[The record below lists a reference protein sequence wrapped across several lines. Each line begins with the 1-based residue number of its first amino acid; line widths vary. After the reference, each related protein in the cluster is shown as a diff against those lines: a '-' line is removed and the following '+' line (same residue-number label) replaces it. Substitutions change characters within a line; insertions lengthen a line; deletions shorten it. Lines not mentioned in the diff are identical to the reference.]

1 MTQYDINRKH
11 QLYDIIAILKL
22 ISLLLCG
29 IAVFT
34 QFPDDMYK
42 YLWSNNIHSKGI
54 ILIFL
59 ISITIFILIFQV
71 WIMSNRKSQ
80 NNSTYN
86 KSSLIENIVL
96 ISIYTGLIYISG
108 LYKSQYKFI
117 YLFII
122 IANTI
127 QYGFKVGMSTAISNS
142 LIILSI
148 DLFGEYSGNINTYFE
163 ADLVLSGV
171 FIIVAWSLGYYVK
184 LENQYRFNAMQLAN
198 IDELTGVYNHRYFH
212 NALSQYI
219 NMANDTKSAVC
230 LLFIDIDHFKHYNDI
245 YGHTAG
251 DVVLKMIG
259 DIFKKNIRGND
270 IVSRYGGEEF
280 SIILPNTSEEEAIV
294 IGDRIRDAVENT
306 YFEGEEN
313 QPSGRL
319 TISVGVA
326 CYPKQASSKKELI
339 NMADD
344 ALYRAKF
351 FNKNRVES
359 YYSVMEELKSDIDE
373 KHIDLI
379 TSIKTLIS
387 VINAKDRYTYA
398 HTDRVVIYC
407 ELMAN
412 YLGLTEKDKKILR
425 YGAYLHD
432 IGKIQISKDILI
444 KKTKITKEEW
454 EILKDHPNNG
464 VEIVAPVEALKDV
477 LPIIR
482 HHHERHDGTGYPNKL
497 KGEEIP
503 YLVRILSV
511 ADSFDAMTSNRPYH
525 ERRSYDDAIEELKR
539 CSSTQFHPDTVTEF
553 INMLEDNKDKIDFG
567 EHVSIK
573 KSQGE

>member
-1 MTQYDINRKH
+1 MTQFDINRRQK
-11 QLYDIIAILKL
+11 LCDFISILKL

-29 IAVFT
+29 MIVFT
-34 QFPDDMYK
+34 QLPEESYN
-42 YLWSNNIHSKGI
+42 LWENTHSRGI
-54 ILIFL
+54 ILV
-59 ISITIFILIFQV
+59 IFICIAIFV
-71 WIMSNRKSQ
+71 LMFEIWIYSNIKNQS
-80 NNSTYN
+80 NGTFN
-86 KSSLIENIVL
+86 KNSLIENIIL

-108 LYKSQYKFI
+108 LHKSQYKFI

-127 QYGFKVGMSTAISNS
+127 QYGFSVGMATAIINS
-142 LIILSI
+142 FSILIM
-148 DLFGEYSGNINTYFE
+148 DLLGEYSGSINAYFE

-171 FIIVAWSLGYYVK
+171 FIVVAWSLGYYVK
-184 LENQYRFNAMQLAN
+184 LENQYRSHAMKLAN
-198 IDELTGVYNHRYFH
+198 IDELTGLYNHRYFH
-212 NALSQYI
+212 NSLTQCIEEAD
-219 NMANDTKSAVC
+219 DTNGNVC
-230 LLFIDIDHFKHYNDI
+230 LLFIDIDHFKYYNDS

-251 DVVLKMIG
+251 DVVLNMIG
-259 DIFKKNIRGND
+259 TIFKKNVREND

-280 SIILPNTSEEEAIV
+280 AIILPNVSEEEAII
-294 IGDRIRDAVENT
+294 IGNRIRNSVEET

-313 QPSGRL
+313 QPNGKL

-326 CYPKQASSKKELI
+326 CYPDKAKRKKELI

-359 YYSVMEELKSDIDE
+359 YYSVLEELKSNIDE

-379 TSIKTLIS
+379 SSIRTLIS

-412 YLGLTEKDKKILR
+412 HLELSERDKKKLR

-444 KKTKITKEEW
+444 KKTKLTDREW
-454 EILKDHPNNG
+454 EIMKAHPKNG
-464 VEIVAPVEALKDV
+464 VDIVKPVEALKDV
-477 LPIIR
+477 LPLIH
-482 HHHERHDGTGYPNKL
+482 HHHERYDGTGYPHGL
-497 KGEEIP
+497 KGDEIP
-503 YLVRILSV
+503 YLARILSV

-525 ERRSYDDAIEELKR
+525 DRRSYDEAIQELEL
-539 CSSTQFHPDTVTEF
+539 CSSKQFHPEIVKEF
-553 INMLEDNKDKIDFG
+553 IKMLEKNKDKIDFM
-567 EHVSIK
+567 
-573 KSQGE
+573 